1 MKMCVETFKTDII
14 VFIDN
19 AMCFDVTPTDI
30 FQCTPF
36 LGFVGVF

>member
-30 FQCTPF
+30 FQYQSQ
-36 LGFVGVF
+36 LV